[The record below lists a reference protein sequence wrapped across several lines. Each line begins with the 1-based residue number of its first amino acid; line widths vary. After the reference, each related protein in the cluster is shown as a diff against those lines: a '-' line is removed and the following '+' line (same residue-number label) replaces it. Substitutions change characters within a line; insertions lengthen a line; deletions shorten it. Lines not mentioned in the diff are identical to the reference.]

1 MITITINDIT
11 TCLEKV
17 APLSFKESFDNPGL
31 AYGNPDAPCT
41 GVFVCLDVSEE
52 VVEKA
57 AKANCN
63 LIVSHHPLIFR
74 GLKNLLA
81 TNNVNRTLLKAI
93 EHGIALYSS
102 HTNLDAARLGV
113 NTLLAKKLGI
123 SNFTPFQRERSE
135 GNYFGIGGVGELE
148 SPIGERDFLL
158 MLKQRLNI
166 PSIRYVS
173 GSKERIQR
181 VALCSGS
188 GAEFIPDAIECKADA
203 FLCGDIKYHQFL
215 DAEGQILLADIGHF
229 ESEAHIKEH
238 IISIIS
244 ENFCNFVPL
253 LWDEAPNR
261 VKSI

>member
-1 MITITINDIT
+1 MKTITINDIT
-11 TCLEKV
+11 TCLERV

-31 AYGNPDAPCT
+31 IYGNPDTPCT
-41 GVFVCLDVSEE
+41 GVFVCLDVSET
-52 VVEKA
+52 VIEKA
-57 AKANCN
+57 ANANCN
-63 LIVSHHPLIFR
+63 LIISHHPLIFK

-81 TNNVNRTLLKAI
+81 TTNVNRALLKAV

-102 HTNLDAARLGV
+102 HTNLDAARIGV
-113 NTLLAKKLGI
+113 NTLLAKKLGLG
-123 SNFTPFQRERSE
+123 NFTPFQRDRMEES
-135 GNYFGIGGVGELE
+135 YFGIGGVGDLE
-148 SPIGERDFLL
+148 NPIGERDFLL

-173 GSKERIQR
+173 GQREQICR

-188 GAEFIPDAIECKADA
+188 GAEFVPDAIECKSDA

-238 IISIIS
+238 IVSIIS

-253 LWDEAPNR
+253 LWDDAPNR